1 MAESCAIIPQVRGK
15 DGKVKDSKL
24 FKDLLSFTDNNRNLV
39 YNIYYRAIN
48 PDFINSFKNIK
59 LDDAGEPTIQSLIK
73 NGLKDFI
80 EEKDI
85 LFKIS
90 SDYKFLD
97 KEGNSI
103 KKSDTTENYTSM
115 VEQAIDF
122 NQHSQFNE
130 DYSAVVRRTKDGLIY
145 VSLEESTP
153 ETQTEAS
160 KMKASYHLNNKIRD
174 FLSRNGISIGAL
186 NSLDI
191 ALRRSGVIDF
201 TVESVK
207 GIRELIRIAKGSKG
221 ETVLPEEFA
230 HFIVESLSY
239 SPLISRLINLMKDNS
254 LAQKVLGEE
263 FDNYKNLADED
274 IAKEA
279 VARLLMDKIYNMS
292 NIPSGI
298 WNSLLDRVHKEYKTK
313 YGKMSSEEVLQML
326 KEYEAEIDG
335 FIKSLPDLSIP
346 KPINETVL
354 SHIDDTNSKLSNA
367 LKKIMDL
374 ELRRYALYKN
384 RLTKSGTEKD
394 VSEKFRN
401 AQRDLLNLIEGYLLA
416 GNYYKGVSLYVDNM
430 LKTMK
435 DINTRLSSLNS
446 LTSNRKKAS
455 TLRDLYNYTQSYKI
469 AISYMNDIYDLTDID
484 NENLNKIK
492 DEFKSITDSLNTELI
507 NAERDI
513 KKAML
518 STFSEFISQYIP
530 EEGIREGDRI
540 ITRED
545 AEELVRGASKDMS
558 AINTYLDSAAES
570 TNSLIKVVDKLIKE
584 RKYNERKRVTELKR
598 RILAMHQKAKE
609 AGITSFDFMFAKDEN
624 GNYTNNYV
632 SRIDWVRFNKERDR
646 FRAEL
651 KEKYKDK
658 NIKFGKDKLAYNS
671 EIEEWERNNK
681 IENYINPDFPKGA
694 ELEYYNEFMDI
705 RQELLNL
712 LPDNI
717 LQNKDPNYAIQIKKS
732 LVDRLSSTPMSEWA
746 SQIKQAAKDSLI
758 RKEDETEFGIKT
770 SLQDLGGN
778 EAYALPILFT
788 SPVSSNEL
796 SHDTTSTLAMFA
808 DMAIFYDEMSNIV
821 DALEVGRTL
830 VNENMD
836 VTDTVGDKPKV
847 SVVEQLGRVVS
858 KAISKKSSNIAEAY
872 ENLVNSQAYGIRSKD
887 EGSIGDT
894 SIDKQKAATFATKFA
909 GLSQLAFSFLASSAA
924 AVQDMVNVNIEVF
937 AGQHFSYKDLLKAD
951 KEYFKNITERL
962 SDLGNSIKSNKLDLF
977 NEMFDVRHDFENESK
992 YPDFAKSKFAKLF
1005 NINSAYFMMSL
1016 GSDFGETRVALAMA
1030 YNTKVKLADGT
1041 ETNLYDALE
1050 ERYIDENNPSYGKKL
1065 VFPEGATIVETG
1077 EDANDYIN
1085 SFSHKTLAVNQ
1096 RLYGVYNDA
1105 DRNALKRT
1113 AYGKLFLQYRD
1124 WLKPALNRRFG
1135 SKRDNLMLG
1144 EETEGYYRTL
1154 YELCKK
1160 MIKDSRELHTLT
1172 FKAFASKNLDSLQ
1185 KANIRRAKAE
1195 IGQLILTIVAFSF
1208 LKSKWKDKDNP
1219 WILRTAT
1226 YLARRLQTDMLSVMP
1241 TPAIFSEFFRIV
1253 KEPIAAVDPLESVLK
1268 LVTDIANPYAYKE
1281 LQSGPYKGHSRFY
1294 RDLMNSPL
1302 IPFNSTIR
1310 RTLNPEKSL
1319 QFFNQ

>member
-15 DGKVKDSKL
+15 NGKVKDSKL

-85 LFKIS
+85 LSKIS

-122 NQHSQFNE
+122 NQHSQFSE

-153 ETQTEAS
+153 ETQAEAS

-201 TVESVK
+201 TVKATE

-221 ETVLPEEFA
+221 ETILPEEFS
-230 HFIVESLSY
+230 HFIVESLDS

-254 LAQKVLGEE
+254 LAKKVLGEE

-298 WNSLLDRVHKEYKTK
+298 WNNLLDRVHKEYKTK

-416 GNYYKGVSLYVDNM
+416 GNYYKGISLYVDNM

-545 AEELVRGASKDMS
+545 AEELIRGASKDMS

-598 RILAMHQKAKE
+598 RILAMYQKAKE
-609 AGITSFDFMFAKDEN
+609 AGITVFDFMFEKDEN

-658 NIKFGKDKLAYNS
+658 NIKFGKDRLAYNS

-712 LPDNI
+712 LPENI
-717 LQNKDPNYAIQIKKS
+717 LKDNNQNFAIQIKKS
-732 LVDRLSSTPMSEWA
+732 LVDRLSSTPMSEWP

-847 SVVEQLGRVVS
+847 SVVEQLGRIAS

-924 AVQDMVNVNIEVF
+924 AAQDMVNVNIEAL
-937 AGQHFSYKDLLKAD
+937 AGQYFSFKDLLKAD
-951 KEYFKNITERL
+951 KEYVKNITGRL

-1085 SFSHKTLAVNQ
+1085 SFSHKALAVNQ
-1096 RLYGVYNDA
+1096 RLFGIYNDA

-1160 MIKDSRELHTLT
+1160 IIKDSRELHTLA
-1172 FKAFASKNLDSLQ
+1172 FKSAIESLDTTQIANL
-1185 KANIRRAKAE
+1185 KRAGAE
-1195 IGQLILTIVAFSF
+1195 VGQLVLTIVAFNF

-1310 RTLNPEKSL
+1310 RTINPEKSL